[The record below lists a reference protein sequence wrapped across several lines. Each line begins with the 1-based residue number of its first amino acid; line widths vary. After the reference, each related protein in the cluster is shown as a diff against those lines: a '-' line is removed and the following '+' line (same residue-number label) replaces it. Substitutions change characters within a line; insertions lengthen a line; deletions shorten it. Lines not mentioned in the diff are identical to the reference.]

1 MRGVRQVFE
10 FIPIEKQI
18 AHAVAES
25 QVAATMAERNS
36 ANIDYIAMMT
46 DVELESDEE
55 AESDE

>member
-1 MRGVRQVFE
+1 MFE
-10 FIPIEKQI
+10 YIPIEKQI

-25 QVAATMAERNS
+25 QAAAAMAERNAAS
-36 ANIDYIAMMT
+36 IDYIAMMT

>member
-1 MRGVRQVFE
+1 MFE

-25 QVAATMAERNS
+25 QAAAAMAERNA

>member
-1 MRGVRQVFE
+1 MEVRQMFE

-25 QVAATMAERNS
+25 QAAATMAECNA

-55 AESDE
+55 AETDE

>member
-1 MRGVRQVFE
+1 MFE

-25 QVAATMAERNS
+25 QAAATMAERNA

-46 DVELESDEE
+46 EVELESEEE
-55 AESDE
+55 AESNE

>member
-1 MRGVRQVFE
+1 MFE

-25 QVAATMAERNS
+25 QAAATMAECNA
-36 ANIDYIAMMT
+36 ANIDYIAMMS
-46 DVELESDEE
+46 DIELESDEE

>member
-1 MRGVRQVFE
+1 MFE
-10 FIPIEKQI
+10 YIPIEKQI

-25 QVAATMAERNS
+25 QAAATMAERNA
-36 ANIDYIAMMT
+36 ANVDYIAMMT

>member
-1 MRGVRQVFE
+1 MFE
-10 FIPIEKQI
+10 YIPIEKQI

-25 QVAATMAERNS
+25 QAAAAMAERNV

-55 AESDE
+55 AKSDE